1 VAFFPYLCNV
11 SRTAVVAVG
20 GDPGGQ
26 DVCGGLRRMKF
37 GLIDSIIEL
46 TRGER
51 VVGVK
56 AVSLAEEY
64 LGDHFP
70 TFPVLPGVL
79 MLEALAEA
87 AAWLVR
93 DALDFAPSVILL
105 RVAKNVTYKSFV
117 KPGNLLRLEVTCRRL
132 AEQESE
138 FEGIGYCR
146 GIEVVRAR
154 FGLRHFNVDHGQTC
168 GVDERIIADARRR
181 FALLCNVD
189 PVSQTLSSE

>member
-1 VAFFPYLCNV
+1 
-11 SRTAVVAVG
+11 
-20 GDPGGQ
+20 
-26 DVCGGLRRMKF
+26 MKF
-37 GLIDSIIEL
+37 CLIDSIIEL

-51 VVGVK
+51 VVAVK
-56 AVSLAEEY
+56 AVTLAEEY

-87 AAWLVR
+87 GAWLVR
-93 DALDFAPSVILL
+93 DALNFAPSVILL

-117 KPGNLLRLEVTCRRL
+117 TPGNLLRLEVTCRRL
-132 AEQESE
+132 AAQESE

-146 GIEVVRAR
+146 ETEVVRAR
-154 FGLRHFNVDHGQTC
+154 FGLRHFDVDHDKAR

-181 FALLCNVD
+181 FALLYNVD
-189 PVSQTLSSE
+189 AA